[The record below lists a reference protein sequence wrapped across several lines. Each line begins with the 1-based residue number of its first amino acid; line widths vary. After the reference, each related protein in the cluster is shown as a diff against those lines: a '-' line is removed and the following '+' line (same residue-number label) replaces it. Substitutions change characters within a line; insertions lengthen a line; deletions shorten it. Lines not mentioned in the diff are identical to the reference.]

1 MNHSSLKKSLILAMS
16 CIPKVEGLEENN
28 LILTTSAGI
37 ISGKVPSEQE
47 IDDENS
53 LCGVLYKICDNTKE
67 EYLKNISSTDTDSE
81 PVIVGNDGYIIL
93 KDVKIKSTSSDTITH
108 MHSMVVF
115 YDQII
120 GVTIGNIN

>member
-1 MNHSSLKKSLILAMS
+1 MNHSSLKKSLIIAMS

-53 LCGVLYKICDNTKE
+53 LCGVLYEICDNTKE
-67 EYLKNISSTDTDSE
+67 EYLKNISSTDSE

-93 KDVKIKSTSSDTITH
+93 KDVKIRSTSSDTITH
-108 MHSMVVF
+108 MNFMVVF

>member
-1 MNHSSLKKSLILAMS
+1 MNHSSLKKSLIIAMS

-53 LCGVLYKICDNTKE
+53 LCGILYEICDNTKE
-67 EYLKNISSTDTDSE
+67 EYLKNISSTDSE

-93 KDVKIKSTSSDTITH
+93 KDVKIRSTSSDTITH
-108 MHSMVVF
+108 MNFMVVF

>member
-1 MNHSSLKKSLILAMS
+1 MNHSSLKKSLIIAMS
-16 CIPKVEGLEENN
+16 CIPEVEGLEENN

-53 LCGVLYKICDNTKE
+53 LYGVLYKICDNTKE
-67 EYLKNISSTDTDSE
+67 EYLKNISSADSE

-93 KDVKIKSTSSDTITH
+93 KDVKIRSTSSDTITH
-108 MHSMVVF
+108 MPFMVVF

>member
-1 MNHSSLKKSLILAMS
+1 MNHSSLKKSLIIAMS
-16 CIPKVEGLEENN
+16 CISKVEGLEENN

-53 LCGVLYKICDNTKE
+53 LCGVLYEICDNTKE
-67 EYLKNISSTDTDSE
+67 EYLKNISSTDSE

-93 KDVKIKSTSSDTITH
+93 KDVKIRSTSSDTITH
-108 MHSMVVF
+108 MNFMVVF
-115 YDQII
+115 FDQII

>member
-1 MNHSSLKKSLILAMS
+1 MNHSSLKKSLIIAMS
-16 CIPKVEGLEENN
+16 CISKVKGLEENN

-53 LCGVLYKICDNTKE
+53 LCGVLYEICDNTKE
-67 EYLKNISSTDTDSE
+67 EYLKNISSTDSE

-93 KDVKIKSTSSDTITH
+93 KDVKIRSTSSDTITH
-108 MHSMVVF
+108 MNFMVVF

>member
-1 MNHSSLKKSLILAMS
+1 MNHSSLKKSLIIAMS

-53 LCGVLYKICDNTKE
+53 LCGVLYEICDNTKE
-67 EYLKNISSTDTDSE
+67 EYLKNISSTDSE

-93 KDVKIKSTSSDTITH
+93 KDVKIRSTSSDTITH
-108 MHSMVVF
+108 MNFMVVF

-120 GVTIGNIN
+120 GVTTGNIN

>member
-1 MNHSSLKKSLILAMS
+1 MNHSSLKKSLIIAMS
-16 CIPKVEGLEENN
+16 CVPKVEGLEENN

-53 LCGVLYKICDNTKE
+53 LCGVLYEICDNTKE
-67 EYLKNISSTDTDSE
+67 EYLKNISSTDSE

-93 KDVKIKSTSSDTITH
+93 KDVKIRSTSSDTITH
-108 MHSMVVF
+108 MNFMVVF

>member
-1 MNHSSLKKSLILAMS
+1 MNHSSLKKSLIIAMS

-53 LCGVLYKICDNTKE
+53 LCGVLYEICDNTKE
-67 EYLKNISSTDTDSE
+67 EYLKNISSTDSE
-81 PVIVGNDGYIIL
+81 PVIAGNDGYIIL
-93 KDVKIKSTSSDTITH
+93 KDVKIRPTSSDTITH
-108 MHSMVVF
+108 MNFMVVF

>member
-1 MNHSSLKKSLILAMS
+1 MNHSSLKKSLIIAMS

-67 EYLKNISSTDTDSE
+67 EYLKNISSTDSE

-93 KDVKIKSTSSDTITH
+93 KDVKIRSTSSDTITH
-108 MHSMVVF
+108 MNFMVVF

>member
-1 MNHSSLKKSLILAMS
+1 MNHSSLKKSLIIVMS
-16 CIPKVEGLEENN
+16 CIPEVEGLEENN

-67 EYLKNISSTDTDSE
+67 EYLKNISSTDSE

-93 KDVKIKSTSSDTITH
+93 KDVKIRSTSSDTITN
-108 MHSMVVF
+108 MHFMVVF

>member
-1 MNHSSLKKSLILAMS
+1 MNHSSLKKSLIIAMS
-16 CIPKVEGLEENN
+16 CVPKVEGLEENN

-53 LCGVLYKICDNTKE
+53 LYGILYKICDNTKE
-67 EYLKNISSTDTDSE
+67 EYLKNISSTASE

-93 KDVKIKSTSSDTITH
+93 KDVKIRSTSSNAITH
-108 MHSMVVF
+108 MPFMVVF

>member
-1 MNHSSLKKSLILAMS
+1 MNHSSLKKSLIIAMS

-53 LCGVLYKICDNTKE
+53 LCGVLYEICNNTKE
-67 EYLKNISSTDTDSE
+67 EYLKNISSTDSD

-93 KDVKIKSTSSDTITH
+93 KDVKIRSTSSDTITH
-108 MHSMVVF
+108 MNFMVVF
-115 YDQII
+115 FDQII

>member
-1 MNHSSLKKSLILAMS
+1 MNHSSLKKSLIIAMS

-53 LCGVLYKICDNTKE
+53 LCGVLYEICDNTKE
-67 EYLKNISSTDTDSE
+67 EYLKNISSTDSE

-93 KDVKIKSTSSDTITH
+93 KDVKIRSTSSDTITN
-108 MHSMVVF
+108 MHFMVVF

>member
-1 MNHSSLKKSLILAMS
+1 MNHSSLKKSLIIAMS

-53 LCGVLYKICDNTKE
+53 LCGVLYEICDNTKE
-67 EYLKNISSTDTDSE
+67 EYLKNISSTDSE

-93 KDVKIKSTSSDTITH
+93 KDVKIRSTSSDTITH
-108 MHSMVVF
+108 MNFMVVF
-115 YDQII
+115 FDQII

>member
-1 MNHSSLKKSLILAMS
+1 MNHSSLKKSLIIAMS

-53 LCGVLYKICDNTKE
+53 LCGVLYEICNNTKE
-67 EYLKNISSTDTDSE
+67 EYLKNISSTDSE

-93 KDVKIKSTSSDTITH
+93 KDVKIRSTSSDTITH
-108 MHSMVVF
+108 MNFMVVF
-115 YDQII
+115 FDQII

>member
-1 MNHSSLKKSLILAMS
+1 MNHSSLKKSLIIAMS

-53 LCGVLYKICDNTKE
+53 LCGVLYEICDNTKE
-67 EYLKNISSTDTDSE
+67 EYLKNISSTDSE
-81 PVIVGNDGYIIL
+81 PVIIGNDGYIIL
-93 KDVKIKSTSSDTITH
+93 KDVKIRSTSSDTITH
-108 MHSMVVF
+108 MNFMVVF

>member
-1 MNHSSLKKSLILAMS
+1 MNHSSLKKSLIIAMS
-16 CIPKVEGLEENN
+16 CFPKVEGLEENN

-53 LCGVLYKICDNTKE
+53 LCGVLYEICDNTKE
-67 EYLKNISSTDTDSE
+67 EYLKNISSTDSE

-93 KDVKIKSTSSDTITH
+93 KDVKIRSTSSDTITH
-108 MHSMVVF
+108 MNFMVVF

>member
-1 MNHSSLKKSLILAMS
+1 MNHSSLKKSLIIAMS
-16 CIPKVEGLEENN
+16 CIPEVKGLEENN

-53 LCGVLYKICDNTKE
+53 LYGVLYKICDNTKE
-67 EYLKNISSTDTDSE
+67 EYLKNISSTDSE

-93 KDVKIKSTSSDTITH
+93 KDVKIRSTSSDTITH
-108 MHSMVVF
+108 MNFMVVF

>member
-1 MNHSSLKKSLILAMS
+1 MNHSSLKKSLIIAMS

-53 LCGVLYKICDNTKE
+53 LCGVLYEIRNNTKE
-67 EYLKNISSTDTDSE
+67 EYLKNISSTDSE

-93 KDVKIKSTSSDTITH
+93 KDVKIRSTSSDTITH
-108 MHSMVVF
+108 MNFMVVF
-115 YDQII
+115 FDQII

>member
-1 MNHSSLKKSLILAMS
+1 MNHSSLKKSLIIAMS

-53 LCGVLYKICDNTKE
+53 LCGVLYEISYKLKID
-67 EYLKNISSTDTDSE
+67 
-81 PVIVGNDGYIIL
+81 
-93 KDVKIKSTSSDTITH
+93 
-108 MHSMVVF
+108 F
-115 YDQII
+115 
-120 GVTIGNIN
+120 

>member
-1 MNHSSLKKSLILAMS
+1 MNHSSLKKSLIIAMS
-16 CIPKVEGLEENN
+16 CIPEVEGLEEND

-47 IDDENS
+47 IDDEKS
-53 LCGVLYKICDNTKE
+53 LYSVFYKICDNTKE
-67 EYLKNISSTDTDSE
+67 EYLKNITSTDSE

-93 KDVKIKSTSSDTITH
+93 KDVKIRSTSSNTITH
-108 MHSMVVF
+108 MPFMVVF

>member
-1 MNHSSLKKSLILAMS
+1 M
-16 CIPKVEGLEENN
+16 
-28 LILTTSAGI
+28 ILTTSAGI

-53 LCGVLYKICDNTKE
+53 LCGVLYEICDNTKE
-67 EYLKNISSTDTDSE
+67 EYLKNISSTDSE

-93 KDVKIKSTSSDTITH
+93 KDVKIRSTSSDTITH
-108 MHSMVVF
+108 MNFMVVF

>member
-1 MNHSSLKKSLILAMS
+1 MNHSSLKKSLIIAMS

-47 IDDENS
+47 VDDENS
-53 LCGVLYKICDNTKE
+53 LCGVLYEICDNTKE
-67 EYLKNISSTDTDSE
+67 EYLKNISSTDSE

-93 KDVKIKSTSSDTITH
+93 KDVKIRSTSSDTITH
-108 MHSMVVF
+108 MNFMVVF

>member
-1 MNHSSLKKSLILAMS
+1 MNHSSLKKSLIIAMS
-16 CIPKVEGLEENN
+16 CILEVEGLEESN

-108 MHSMVVF
+108 MHSTVVF

>member
-1 MNHSSLKKSLILAMS
+1 MNHSSLKKSLIIAMS

-53 LCGVLYKICDNTKE
+53 LCGVLYEICNNTKE
-67 EYLKNISSTDTDSE
+67 EYLKNISSTDSE

-93 KDVKIKSTSSDTITH
+93 KDVK
-108 MHSMVVF
+108 
-115 YDQII
+115 
-120 GVTIGNIN
+120 

>member
-1 MNHSSLKKSLILAMS
+1 MNHSSLKKSLIIAMS

-47 IDDENS
+47 INDENS
-53 LCGVLYKICDNTKE
+53 LCGVLYEICDNTKE
-67 EYLKNISSTDTDSE
+67 EYLKNISSTDSE

-93 KDVKIKSTSSDTITH
+93 KDVKIRSTSSDTITH
-108 MHSMVVF
+108 MNFMVVF

>member
-1 MNHSSLKKSLILAMS
+1 MNHSSLKKSLIIAMS

-53 LCGVLYKICDNTKE
+53 LYGVLYKICDNTKE
-67 EYLKNISSTDTDSE
+67 EYLKNISSTDSE

-93 KDVKIKSTSSDTITH
+93 KDVKIRSTSSNTITH
-108 MHSMVVF
+108 MNFMVVF